1 MSCKIKINREEKA
14 LVNGHSGEVLR
25 PDCFDTLVLYH
36 SYLVQRGYQDRADE
50 ILRRVFKGEKV
61 ISDMIKQAQE
71 LDLS

>member
-1 MSCKIKINREEKA
+1 MCKIEINREGKG
-14 LVNGHSGEVLR
+14 LVNTETGEIQR

-36 SYLVQRGYQDRADE
+36 AYLLTKGYQDRADE

-71 LDLS
+71 L